1 VRTTERLRR
10 EHRLQFDCTTQE
22 RRAIFDAA
30 AASGLDVAPWC
41 RFILL
46 AAARNANADS
56 KQHPT
61 TYPAVQHPPRAPETA
76 DTKRTPAQAMQE
88 TADTKPIPPVADTKP
103 TAGTKRKR
111 PWEPYGEPQDPS
123 DTDGLDSPEAIVVPG
138 LGSARFK

>member
-1 VRTTERLRR
+1 MRTTERLRR
-10 EHRLQFDCTTQE
+10 EHRLQFDTTTQE
-22 RRAIFDAA
+22 RRAIYDAA

-61 TYPAVQHPPRAPETA
+61 TYPAVQHPPRALDTA
-76 DTKRTPAQAMQE
+76 DTKRPPAQAMQE

-103 TAGTKRKR
+103 PAGTKRKR
-111 PWEPYGEPQDPS
+111 PWEPYGEPQDPN